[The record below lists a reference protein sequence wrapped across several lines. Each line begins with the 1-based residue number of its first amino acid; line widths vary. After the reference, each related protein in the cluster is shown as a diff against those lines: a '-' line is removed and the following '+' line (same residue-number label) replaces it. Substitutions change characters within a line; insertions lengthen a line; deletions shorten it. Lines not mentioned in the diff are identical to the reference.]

1 MYGSFNQD
9 VRMCLLFVALAYPP
23 FLGTKRTNAHVLL
36 SFIPCVEEVMESPKN
51 VKCYRSVQ
59 SIMIQKH

>member
-1 MYGSFNQD
+1 MYVCTGLFKQD

-36 SFIPCVEEVMESPKN
+36 SFSPCVEEVMESPKN
-51 VKCYRSVQ
+51 V
-59 SIMIQKH
+59 